1 MKKPEKKTYL
11 SPVPNNPRDNEL
23 YVDTKERNREK
34 RFNKDNVL
42 FGSVKTEGRYGYRQ
56 TASGRYVE
64 RDYPDADTELK
75 QADAI
80 SKMMQKRK
88 AALGRELLKSKGAV
102 PVRAASGKKLFEE
115 FCREAYKGRKQ
126 SIDDANMRNIY
137 NAANQLNYDKWVWF
151 VNDEYSSRI

>member
-42 FGSVKTEGRYGYRQ
+42 FGSVQTEGRYGYRQ

-88 AALGRELLKSKGAV
+88 
-102 PVRAASGKKLFEE
+102 
-115 FCREAYKGRKQ
+115 
-126 SIDDANMRNIY
+126 
-137 NAANQLNYDKWVWF
+137 
-151 VNDEYSSRI
+151 